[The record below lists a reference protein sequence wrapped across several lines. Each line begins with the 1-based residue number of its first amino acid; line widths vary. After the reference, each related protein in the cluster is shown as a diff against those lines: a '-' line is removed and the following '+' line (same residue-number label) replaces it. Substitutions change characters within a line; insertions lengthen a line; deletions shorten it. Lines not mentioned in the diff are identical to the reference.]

1 MFNTSSIL
9 NIMPYLVKHYEF
21 GRIVVDGRE
30 YTRDIIITPSR
41 IIENWWRKEGHR
53 VYLEDLE
60 KYGVFNENFE
70 IIVFGTGYHGLVIIE
85 REVIDELRRR
95 GIEYIAEPTRRAVEI
110 YNKLVQ
116 EGRKVVGAF
125 HLTC

>member
-1 MFNTSSIL
+1 
-9 NIMPYLVKHYEF
+9 MPLLVRHYEF
-21 GRIVVDGRE
+21 GRIVVDGKE

-41 IIENWWRKEGHR
+41 VIENWWRKEGHR

-60 KYGVFNENFE
+60 KYGVFNESFE
-70 IIVFGTGYHGLVIIE
+70 IIVFGTGYHGLVVIE
-85 REVIDELRRR
+85 REVIEELKKR

-116 EGRKVVGAF
+116 DGKKVVGAF